1 MAMTLLP
8 ELLQSFAAGMTA
20 ALATALAIVA
30 TRRWHG
36 AFTYDS
42 RGGPQKFHL
51 APAPRIGGV
60 AIYAG
65 LAAAAFAAPPSAQG
79 LLLAVC
85 AGGALCLIAGLAEDV
100 TKRVGAGPRLAATF
114 LAGLVF
120 CFMTRYSVTSVEVP
134 PLDAI
139 LAIPGT
145 SVACT
150 ALAIAG
156 FSHAMNI
163 IDGFHGLAAG
173 SAILMLAA
181 IAGLAVGAGDGGLAF
196 FCLAFIG
203 VLFGFL
209 FVNFPGGHVFMGDG
223 GAYLAGFVVAAAA
236 VMLPER
242 NSEVSP
248 WASLVALAYPLLEL
262 TVASGRKRLRGRS
275 PYAPD
280 RLHLH
285 MLVYRRYGKRLAA
298 AFGDDRLANPFTGA
312 SMWGGAGAC
321 LAAAALAPPDREW
334 QLGALAVLVALYAAI
349 YRRALGALPKPAA
362 ERKTA

>member
-1 MAMTLLP
+1 MPAFGYA
-8 ELLQSFAAGMTA
+8 FAAGLAA
-20 ALATALAIVA
+20 ALGMALAIVA
-30 TRRWHG
+30 TRGWHG

-42 RGGPQKFHL
+42 RSGPQKFHT
-51 APAPRIGGV
+51 APTPRIGGV
-60 AIYAG
+60 AVYAG
-65 LAAAAFAAPPSAQG
+65 LAAAAFAAPPPARG
-79 LLLAVC
+79 LLLAAC

-114 LAGLVF
+114 AAGFVF

-134 PLDAI
+134 PLDAV
-139 LAIPGT
+139 LAVPGA

-150 ALAIAG
+150 ALAMAG
-156 FSHAMNI
+156 FAHATNM

-209 FVNFPGGHVFMGDG
+209 FVNFPGGHVFLGDG

-242 NSEVSP
+242 NPEVSP

-298 AFGDDRLANPFTGA
+298 AFGDARLANPLAGA
-312 SMWGGAGAC
+312 SMWSGAGAC
-321 LAAAALAPPDREW
+321 LAAAMLAPPERGW
-334 QLGALAVLVALYAAI
+334 QLGALAVLVALYAAV

>member
-8 ELLQSFAAGMTA
+8 EFLHSFSAGLTA
-20 ALATALAIVA
+20 ALAIALAIVA
-30 TRRWHG
+30 TQRWHG
-36 AFTYDS
+36 GFTDDN
-42 RGGPQKFHL
+42 RGGPQKFHT
-51 APAPRIGGV
+51 APTPRIGGV

-65 LAAAAFAAPPSAQG
+65 LAAAALAAPPPAQG

-100 TKRVGAGPRLAATF
+100 TKRVGAGPRLAVTF
-114 LAGLVF
+114 MAGFVF

-139 LAIPGT
+139 LAIPGV

-150 ALAIAG
+150 ALAMAG
-156 FSHAMNI
+156 FAHATNV

-173 SAILMLAA
+173 SAILILAA
-181 IAGLAVGAGDGGLAF
+181 IAGLAVGAGDGGLAV
-196 FCLAFIG
+196 FCLACIG

-209 FVNFPGGHVFMGDG
+209 FVNFPGGHVFLGDG
-223 GAYLAGFVVAAAA
+223 GAYLTGFAIAAAA

-242 NSEVSP
+242 NPEVSP
-248 WASLVALAYPLLEL
+248 WASLTALAYPLLEL

-285 MLVYRRYGKRLAA
+285 MLIYRRYGKRLAA

-312 SMWGGAGAC
+312 LMWSGAGAS
-321 LAAAALAPPDREW
+321 LAAAALAPPERGW
-334 QLGALAVLVALYAAI
+334 QIGALAVLVALYAAV
-349 YRRALGALPKPAA
+349 YRRTLGALPKPAA

>member
-1 MAMTLLP
+1 MNLLP
-8 ELLQSFAAGMTA
+8 ELLHSVAAGLTA
-20 ALATALAIVA
+20 ALAMALAIVA

-36 AFTYDS
+36 AFTGDDRS
-42 RGGPQKFHL
+42 GPQKFHT
-51 APAPRIGGV
+51 APTPRIGGV
-60 AIYAG
+60 AVYAG
-65 LAAAAFAAPPSAQG
+65 LAAAAFAAPTPARE
-79 LLLAVC
+79 LLFAAC
-85 AGGALCLIAGLAEDV
+85 AGGALCLTAGLAEDI

-114 LAGLVF
+114 LAGFVF
-120 CFMTRYSVTSVEVP
+120 CFMTRYSVTGVEIP

-139 LAIPGT
+139 LAVPGV

-150 ALAIAG
+150 ALAMAG
-156 FSHAMNI
+156 FAHATNI

-173 SAILMLAA
+173 SAILILAA
-181 IAGLAVGAGDGGLAF
+181 ISGLAIAAGDGGLTF

-209 FVNFPGGHVFMGDG
+209 FVNFPGGHVFLGDG

-242 NSEVSP
+242 NPEVSP

-262 TVASGRKRLRGRS
+262 IVASGRKRLRGRS

-298 AFGDDRLANPFTGA
+298 AFGDGRLANPLAGA
-312 SMWGGAGAC
+312 LMWGGAGAS
-321 LAAAALAPPDREW
+321 LAAVALAPPEREW
-334 QLGALAVLVALYAAI
+334 QLGALAVLVALYAAV
-349 YRRALGALPKPAA
+349 YRRALGALPKPT